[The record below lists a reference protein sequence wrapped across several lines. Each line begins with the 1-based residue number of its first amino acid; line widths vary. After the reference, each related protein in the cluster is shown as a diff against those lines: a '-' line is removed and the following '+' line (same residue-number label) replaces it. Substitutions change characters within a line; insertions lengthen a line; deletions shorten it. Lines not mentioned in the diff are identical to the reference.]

1 MKGIGLAILGV
12 VLAAAVAAPV
22 LSPHAATEEFRAFL
36 FAPPM
41 RPHLIDDS
49 GGWHRPFVHPLR
61 LASRLEQR
69 YEEDRS
75 RRIPLALFSN
85 GVLVSATDETGGP
98 WLLLG
103 ADSYGR
109 DIFARIL
116 YGARTSLGVAAVAL
130 IGALL
135 LGLIVGGLAGYLG
148 GATDEALMRFAE
160 FLLILPTMYV
170 VLVLRAALPL
180 VLPAWVVFALM
191 AGIFALVGWPTV
203 ARGVRAIV
211 AAERRREY
219 ALAAS
224 SLGAGHA
231 RLLFRHL
238 LPASFGFVATQA
250 TLLLPAFILSEAT
263 LSYVGLG
270 FPDPIP
276 SWGSMLQDGA
286 KVTNLADFP
295 WTLSPAAAIFL
306 VVLALNL
313 VLQGS
318 GRTPV
323 STSGARFDKRS
334 GQDIGSGV

>member
-1 MKGIGLAILGV
+1 
-12 VLAAAVAAPV
+12 
-22 LSPHAATEEFRAFL
+22 
-36 FAPPM
+36 M

-49 GGWHRPFVHPLR
+49 GAWHWPFFHPLR

-75 RRIPLALFSN
+75 RRILLAFFAN
-85 GVLVSATDETGGP
+85 GVLVGAADESAGP
-98 WLLLG
+98 WLPLG

-116 YGARTSLGVAAVAL
+116 YGARTSLGVSVIALVGTLL
-130 IGALL
+130 IGVL
-135 LGLIVGGLAGYLG
+135 VGGLAGYLG
-148 GATDEALMRFAE
+148 GTIDEALMRSAE
-160 FLLILPTMYV
+160 FILVLPTMYV

-180 VLPAWVVFALM
+180 VLPSWAVFALM

-219 ALAAS
+219 ALAAV
-224 SLGAGHA
+224 SLGASHT

-238 LPASFGFVATQA
+238 LPASAGFVATQA
-250 TLLLPAFILSEAT
+250 TLLLPAFILAEAT

-270 FPDPIP
+270 FADPIP
-276 SWGSMLQDGA
+276 SWGAMLQDGA

-295 WTLSPAAAIFL
+295 WTLWPAAAIFL

-313 VLQGS
+313 VVQGA
-318 GRTPV
+318 GVGAV
-323 STSGARFDKRS
+323 STAGARFDKRS
-334 GQDIGSGV
+334 GPGIGSGV